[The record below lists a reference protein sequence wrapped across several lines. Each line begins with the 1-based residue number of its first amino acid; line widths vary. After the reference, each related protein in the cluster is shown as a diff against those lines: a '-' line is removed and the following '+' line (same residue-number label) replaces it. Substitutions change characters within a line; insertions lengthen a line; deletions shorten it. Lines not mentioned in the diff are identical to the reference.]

1 MNLAIKQVLYEPIE
15 KFHPSSVS
23 GLYLSGVEVVVE
35 VLDDGGP
42 VVLDAADDVDPSDAD
57 DARLAVLFKVEKL

>member
-1 MNLAIKQVLYEPIE
+1 MLFGPIE
-15 KFHPSSVS
+15 KFRLSSVS

>member
-1 MNLAIKQVLYEPIE
+1 MLFGPIE
-15 KFHPSSVS
+15 KFRLSSVS

-57 DARLAVLFKVEKL
+57 DSRLAVLFKVEKL